1 MQISEK
7 IPKTRELGIKP
18 CPPAGE
24 GVHRW
29 VYHVVCRMIECNFND
44 LEIVS
49 LCEEY
54 STRLLQPNEVENAI
68 LSRRGSLQNP
78 SIPKRPRWPQRSQV
92 LVDQYLGSNTVEGL
106 CGLSPMP
113 VNEFD
118 SETILKHLFPGNPL
132 LCCGIS
138 SRIFA
143 TRSLAEWHG
152 ELAKCQLI
160 VPSPMSARHGY
171 TQSGKRSA
179 HTLQNTGPRKYL
191 VVEFDEG
198 THDDHAS
205 LLSYLNTNMTPLVC
219 AVMSGNKSLHGWFR
233 VEDWNDEKQISFFKR
248 ATSIGA
254 DPATWTRSQFVRMPN
269 GTRNNGAK
277 QTTLYLSK

>member
-1 MQISEK
+1 M
-7 IPKTRELGIKP
+7 
-18 CPPAGE
+18 
-24 GVHRW
+24 
-29 VYHVVCRMIECNFND
+29 F
-44 LEIVS
+44 
-49 LCEEY
+49 
-54 STRLLQPNEVENAI
+54 
-68 LSRRGSLQNP
+68 
-78 SIPKRPRWPQRSQV
+78 
-92 LVDQYLGSNTVEGL
+92 
-106 CGLSPMP
+106 
-113 VNEFD
+113 FF
-118 SETILKHLFPGNPL
+118 LFLHSFGGAL

-191 VVEFDEG
+191 VVEFYEG

-233 VEDWNDEKQISFFKR
+233 VEDWNERNEEVRKRSNEKSSLKDLVGLIGCDSFVGPWWVFVCVEEVV
-248 ATSIGA
+248 IGENQ
-254 DPATWTRSQFVRMPN
+254 TKTN
-269 GTRNNGAK
+269 G
-277 QTTLYLSK
+277 QTCKNDL

>member
-1 MQISEK
+1 
-7 IPKTRELGIKP
+7 
-18 CPPAGE
+18 
-24 GVHRW
+24 
-29 VYHVVCRMIECNFND
+29 
-44 LEIVS
+44 
-49 LCEEY
+49 
-54 STRLLQPNEVENAI
+54 
-68 LSRRGSLQNP
+68 
-78 SIPKRPRWPQRSQV
+78 
-92 LVDQYLGSNTVEGL
+92 
-106 CGLSPMP
+106 
-113 VNEFD
+113 
-118 SETILKHLFPGNPL
+118 
-132 LCCGIS
+132 
-138 SRIFA
+138 
-143 TRSLAEWHG
+143 
-152 ELAKCQLI
+152 
-160 VPSPMSARHGY
+160 MSARHGY

-233 VEDWNDEKQISFFKR
+233 VEHWNEEKQISFFKR

>member
-1 MQISEK
+1 MKGLVSTIRTK
-7 IPKTRELGIKP
+7 GIAVKP
-18 CPPAGE
+18 CPTAGE
-24 GVHRW
+24 GVHLW
-29 VYHVVCRMIECNFND
+29 IYHVVCRMIDENFD
-44 LEIVS
+44 DHEIVS
-49 LCEEY
+49 FCDEH

-68 LSRRGSLQNP
+68 ISRRRSLQN
-78 SIPKRPRWPQRSQV
+78 SIIPKRLRWPTRSAA
-92 LVDQYLGSNTVEGL
+92 LVAQYIGNKTVA
-106 CGLSPMP
+106 CLSSTSPIP
-113 VNEFD
+113 VEEFD
-118 SETILKHLFPGNPL
+118 TQGILEHLFPGNPL

-138 SRIFA
+138 SRTFA
-143 TRSLAEWHG
+143 TRSRNEWQG
-152 ELAKCQLI
+152 QLAKCQFI

-171 TQSGKRSA
+171 TQTGKRSA

-205 LLSYLNTNMTPLVC
+205 LLSHLNTHLTPLVC
-219 AVMSGNKSLHGWFR
+219 TVISGNKSLHGWFR
-233 VEDWNDEKQISFFKR
+233 VENWDEEKQISFFKR